1 MMTTYLKNMKNETW
15 KKIRSILTTP
25 IPGNIWA
32 PLLTGALLGTTMV
45 LFTRLPIAPRTVRTL
60 EESTFGKNESLDVRI
75 RLRSGEEL
83 QVRVTGASTME
94 VVQNLQ
100 RILKNLEKNHSIERY
115 SPSIKLL
122 EG

>member
-1 MMTTYLKNMKNETW
+1 MSMW
-15 KKIRSILTTP
+15 KKAKTKVKSILTTP
-25 IPGNIWA
+25 IPGPIVA
-32 PLLTGALLGTTMV
+32 GCLTGALLGTTTA
-45 LFTRLPIAPRTVRTL
+45 LFISLPVKSPRESTSV
-60 EESTFGKNESLDVRI
+60 ESTFGKNESLDVRI

>member
-1 MMTTYLKNMKNETW
+1 MKMW
-15 KKIRSILTTP
+15 QKIKSIQ
-25 IPGNIWA
+25 IPGTIWA

-100 RILKNLEKNHSIERY
+100 RILKNLEKNYSIERY